1 MEEQKINSKEVKM
14 QPMAGGKQDTK
25 ENPQEKLPYDKLKEI
40 ADSLWNENRYLKQQ
54 LQGASESLRSINRLD
69 YLLRVVEIAGNMKD
83 YSFDAEFVEGCL
95 NEIQKIMTPPEEET
109 KESAMANEDYANAKA
124 QKE

>member
-54 LQGASESLRSINRLD
+54 LQGASETLRTINRLD
-69 YLLRVVEIAGNMKD
+69 YLFKIVEFANKEGKFTFNPD
-83 YSFDAEFVEGCL
+83 FVASCFE
-95 NEIQKIMTPPEEET
+95 EIEKVMTPPVEEKKKDV
-109 KESAMANEDYANAKA
+109 KES
-124 QKE
+124 

>member
-54 LQGASESLRSINRLD
+54 LQGASETLRSINRLD
-69 YLLRVVEIAGNMKD
+69 YLFKV
-83 YSFDAEFVEGCL
+83 AEFAYREGKFNFSPDFVESCFE
-95 NEIQKIMTPPEEET
+95 EIEKIMTPPEEEV
-109 KESAMANEDYANAKA
+109 KEAE
-124 QKE
+124 KEN